1 MGTLCRLVYDPK
13 AFFLPHPRS
22 RLDQAF
28 AHCPKF
34 LTAAQGAGTLFDSG
48 VAVRSRK
55 PAGDLWLGE
64 PLPPTDLLIPG
75 GIDHWRMYFP
85 SANLI
90 GWMMAPFAIV
100 SGIWVSRD
108 QWVDCSPELTR
119 SPRLGMARFPPFPPP
134 PPPMGLEHGEG
145 RGGAVFSSLKRPT
158 SMY

>member
-1 MGTLCRLVYDPK
+1 MTDNTCPLRITATAGTKLVGAYFSGKITIYPGVRMGREPPPQGSCRLVYDPK

-75 GIDHWRMYFP
+75 GIDHWRTYFT
-85 SANLI
+85 SADLL
-90 GWMMAPFAIV
+90 GWMMAPSAIV

-108 QWVDCSPELTR
+108 QWVDCSP
-119 SPRLGMARFPPFPPP
+119 
-134 PPPMGLEHGEG
+134 
-145 RGGAVFSSLKRPT
+145 
-158 SMY
+158 